1 MRNASRAK
9 GIGVDE
15 RPSSISS
22 VLDESREGR
31 LTQAES
37 VGGGGGGGGGG
48 KKIRELWVEGNE
60 GANSGKGEV
69 VVVVE

>member
-1 MRNASRAK
+1 MGKEMRGASRAK

-22 VLDESREGR
+22 VLDGSREVR

-37 VGGGGGGGGGG
+37 GDGGGGGGGG
-48 KKIRELWVEGNE
+48 K
-60 GANSGKGEV
+60 NS
-69 VVVVE
+69 

>member
-1 MRNASRAK
+1 MREEMRDVSRAK

-22 VLDESREGR
+22 VLDGSREAR

-37 VGGGGGGGGGG
+37 GDGGGGGGVGGG
-48 KKIRELWVEGNE
+48 K
-60 GANSGKGEV
+60 NS
-69 VVVVE
+69 

>member
-1 MRNASRAK
+1 MEEIGEEMRYASRGK

-22 VLDESREGR
+22 VLDGSREVR

-37 VGGGGGGGGGG
+37 GDGGGG
-48 KKIRELWVEGNE
+48 K
-60 GANSGKGEV
+60 NS
-69 VVVVE
+69 